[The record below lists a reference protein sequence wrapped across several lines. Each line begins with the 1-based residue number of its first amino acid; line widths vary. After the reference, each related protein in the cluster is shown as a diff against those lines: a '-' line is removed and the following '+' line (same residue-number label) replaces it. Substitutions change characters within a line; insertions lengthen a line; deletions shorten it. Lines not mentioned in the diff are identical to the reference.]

1 MDNLEVLKTADVM
14 ALEFANLRTYLEST
28 KKLKLQLKLPLGVLF
43 GLSCSLKAGFFT
55 FFHT

>member
-28 KKLKLQLKLPLGVLF
+28 KKLKLQL
-43 GLSCSLKAGFFT
+43 
-55 FFHT
+55 

>member
-14 ALEFANLRTYLEST
+14 ALEFANLHTYLDST
-28 KKLKLQLKLPLGVLF
+28 GKLKLQLKLPLGVMF
-43 GLSCSLKAGFFT
+43 GLYVSLKARFFT

>member
-14 ALEFANLRTYLEST
+14 ALEFANLRTYLYST
-28 KKLKLQLKLPLGVLF
+28 RKLKLQFKLPLGVLF
-43 GLSCSLKAGFFT
+43 GLSCSLKARFFT